1 MKTIAIYNI
10 KGGDGKTTTSKHIAV
25 GLANRNYRV
34 LLADADGQAN
44 CSKIF
49 VDSKIKR
56 DATIYDNSSYK
67 ERERIFI
74 DRFMN
79 QNHGKTISQ
88 VFENPKSIT
97 EAIQHTSYDNLDI
110 IPSDLT
116 LYLADTKLRL
126 SDGSRENKLKRA
138 TNFIKNDYDLMIF
151 DCSPVKSLVSVNVLY
166 TEPLVIIPVSPADD
180 SMQGLA
186 LTINEINAIKE
197 LYEDLEIDYR
207 ILIVKT
213 KTNNEYR
220 DNINEIRSAFGD
232 KVFTATIREQAK
244 PVERAARER
253 KTVFDLPSSSIEE
266 DYINF
271 LQELEVVIHD

>member
-25 GLANRNYRV
+25 GMANKNYKV

-44 CSKIF
+44 CSKVF
-49 VDSKIKR
+49 VDSKIQRNPK
-56 DATIYDNSSYK
+56 IYDDNSMKQK
-67 ERERIFI
+67 ETIFI

-88 VFENPKSIT
+88 LFEDPKSIKDT
-97 EAIQHTSYDNLDI
+97 IQHTGYENLDI

-138 TNFIKNDYDLMIF
+138 TNFVKNDYDFMIF

-186 LTINEINAIKE
+186 LTINEINTLKQ
-197 LYEDLEIDYR
+197 LYEDIEIDYR
-207 ILIVKT
+207 ILIVK
-213 KTNNEYR
+213 KKMNNEYR

-232 KVFTATIREQAK
+232 KVFETTIREQSK
-244 PVERAARER
+244 PVELAARER
-253 KTVFDLPSSSIEE
+253 KTVFDLPCTSIEQ
-266 DYINF
+266 DYLNF
-271 LQELEVVIHD
+271 LEELEVVLHD